1 MHPFVE
7 IDYIDRNLTRQR
19 FVPAIL
25 CDNREGYISKN
36 IPLLSIMKVFKSVE
50 IVTNFFDGVDG
61 FKFLYDSAFFLKIIL
76 GMRVETWTFR

>member
-7 IDYIDRNLTRQR
+7 IDYIDRNLARQR

-25 CDNREGYISKN
+25 SDDGKGHISKN
-36 IPLLSIMKVFKSVE
+36 IPLLSIVEMFKSVE

-61 FKFLYDSAFFLKIIL
+61 FKFLYDLAFFLN
-76 GMRVETWTFR
+76 